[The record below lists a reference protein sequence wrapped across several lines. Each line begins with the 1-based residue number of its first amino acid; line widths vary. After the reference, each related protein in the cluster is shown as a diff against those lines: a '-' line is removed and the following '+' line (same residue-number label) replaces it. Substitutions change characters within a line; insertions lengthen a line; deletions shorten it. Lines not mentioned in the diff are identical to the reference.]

1 MVQVIS
7 IALMRLFDG
16 ANALLFVG
24 LNLADAWVTK
34 QLLAH
39 GGGEANVIASAY
51 GSSMLIKGFLAL
63 AIVLGLIRLGKAK
76 LLWVLNV
83 CMVAV
88 VLWTGGWVLSYL

>member
-1 MVQVIS
+1 LSAYVS
-7 IALMRLFDG
+7 G
-16 ANALLFVG
+16 LLFIF

-39 GGGEANVIASAY
+39 GGGEANVIVSAY
-51 GSSMLIKGFLAL
+51 GSDMLIKGFLSL
-63 AIVLGLIRLGKAK
+63 AIVLVLVRLGKVK

-88 VLWTGGWVLSYL
+88 VLWTGGWVLTYL

>member
-1 MVQVIS
+1 MGF
-7 IALMRLFDG
+7 MRLSLTVTEAKNG
-16 ANALLFVG
+16 AVFIG

-39 GGGEANVIASAY
+39 GGGEANVIAGAY
-51 GSSMLIKGFLAL
+51 GSSLLVKGLLAL
-63 AIVLGLIRLGKAK
+63 AVVLILIRLGKARLLK
-76 LLWVLNV
+76 LLNL

>member
-1 MVQVIS
+1 MLVTDARNSAIF
-7 IALMRLFDG
+7 I
-16 ANALLFVG
+16 G

-51 GSSMLIKGFLAL
+51 GSSLLIKGFLAL
-63 AIVLGLIRLGKAK
+63 AAVLLLVRLGKAK
-76 LLWVLNV
+76 MLKVLNV